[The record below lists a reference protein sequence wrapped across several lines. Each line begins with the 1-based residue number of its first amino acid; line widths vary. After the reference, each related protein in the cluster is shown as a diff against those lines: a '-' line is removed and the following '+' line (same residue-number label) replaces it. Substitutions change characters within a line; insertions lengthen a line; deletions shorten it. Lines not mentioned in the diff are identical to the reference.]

1 MNKPITSSL
10 NQGAQFADMTKTM
23 HGGSRKNLRKNKK
36 MGVAASKSR
45 RNSNKTKKQGQRG
58 GGFFTPYA
66 DYSTEFDQQL
76 PADMRALSGVGPLD
90 AKFVE
95 LPAIERAA
103 GVMMGGGSK
112 EKLKEQ
118 MRRSAEQR
126 NPKKLTASQ
135 KLLKEQMRLSKKY
148 HDKQKQKKQRG
159 GSSPVDEPSMLLRTP
174 TEEMDARLNPQ
185 WYTENTVIPNFRG
198 PVPIPGGTVSAPL
211 YPSAVPVP
219 ATAPAPAP
227 APTAGGGSRSR
238 KNRGSRR
245 GSKNSRSR

>member
-1 MNKPITSSL
+1 MNKPSSL

-36 MGVAASKSR
+36 MGVAASKGSKSKSSGGKTRKQQSR
-45 RNSNKTKKQGQRG
+45 QQSKSQSRQSG
-58 GGFFTPYA
+58 GSFFTPYA

-112 EKLKEQ
+112 EKEKEKK
-118 MRRSAEQR
+118 RRSAEQR
-126 NPKKLTASQ
+126 NPIKLTKAQ
-135 KLLKEQMRLSKKY
+135 KLMKKQKRLSKKY
-148 HDKQKQKKQRG
+148 HDKQKKKQSG
-159 GSSPVDEPSMLLRTP
+159 GNAPVDEPAMLLRSP

-198 PVPIPGGTVSAPL
+198 PIPIPGDAVPAPL

-219 ATAPAPAP
+219 AV
-227 APTAGGGSRSR
+227 GGQMSSRS
-238 KNRGSRR
+238 
-245 GSKNSRSR
+245 SRSSR

>member
-1 MNKPITSSL
+1 MNKPSSL

-36 MGVAASKSR
+36 MGVAASKSKGSKVSRSSGGKTRKQQSR
-45 RNSNKTKKQGQRG
+45 RQSKSQSKRQLRQSRQSG
-58 GGFFTPYA
+58 GSFFTPYA

-112 EKLKEQ
+112 
-118 MRRSAEQR
+118 
-126 NPKKLTASQ
+126 
-135 KLLKEQMRLSKKY
+135 
-148 HDKQKQKKQRG
+148 KQKG
-159 GSSPVDEPSMLLRTP
+159 GNAPVDEPSMLLRTP
-174 TEEMDARLNPQ
+174 AEEMDARLNPQ

-198 PVPIPGGTVSAPL
+198 PVPIPGDAVPAPL

-219 ATAPAPAP
+219 AV
-227 APTAGGGSRSR
+227 GGQRS
-238 KNRGSRR
+238 SRR
-245 GSKNSRSR
+245 NRSSRQQSKSSRRR

>member
-1 MNKPITSSL
+1 MNKPSSL

-36 MGVAASKSR
+36 MGSAGSR
-45 RNSNKTKKQGQRG
+45 SSGTRKQQSRQRQSRQSRQSG
-58 GGFFTPYA
+58 GSFFTPYA

-112 EKLKEQ
+112 EKMKEQ
-118 MRRSAEQR
+118 KRRSAEQR
-126 NPKKLTASQ
+126 NPIKLTKAQ
-135 KLLKEQMRLSKKY
+135 KLMKKQKRLSKKY
-148 HDKQKQKKQRG
+148 HDKQKKQSG
-159 GSSPVDEPSMLLRTP
+159 GNAPVDEPAMLLRSP

-198 PVPIPGGTVSAPL
+198 PIPIPGDAVPAPL

-219 ATAPAPAP
+219 AV
-227 APTAGGGSRSR
+227 GGQRSSRS
-238 KNRGSRR
+238 
-245 GSKNSRSR
+245 SKNSRRR